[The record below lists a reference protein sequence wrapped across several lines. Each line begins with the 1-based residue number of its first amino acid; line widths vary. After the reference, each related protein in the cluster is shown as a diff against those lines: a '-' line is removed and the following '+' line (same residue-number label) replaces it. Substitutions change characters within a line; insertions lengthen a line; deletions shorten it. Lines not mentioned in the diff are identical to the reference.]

1 MVLPLQLTEY
11 HSILSR
17 YTNPLHLLKVHTQVL
32 IFVLSH
38 CAKESPSCSQI
49 SLHMQA
55 VTRLCCEHFESD
67 KLDSHSQVGG
77 ALSTLT

>member
-1 MVLPLQLTEY
+1 MVLPLQLAEY
-11 HSILSR
+11 HSIPSS

-55 VTRLCCEHFESD
+55 VTRLCCEHFESGQTGQPQ
-67 KLDSHSQVGG
+67 SGWGG
-77 ALSTLT
+77 L